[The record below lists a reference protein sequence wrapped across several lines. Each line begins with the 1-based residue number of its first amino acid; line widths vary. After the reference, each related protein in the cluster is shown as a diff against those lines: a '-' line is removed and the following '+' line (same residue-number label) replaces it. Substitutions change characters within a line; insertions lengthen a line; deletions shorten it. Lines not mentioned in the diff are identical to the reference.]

1 MVAKVLVAIAVG
13 FAVSIPLTFWL
24 LKKVRIKSKVR
35 HFQVLIVLG
44 FLTLLFFYVLQTR
57 FVWFVVNSLALIL
70 LALLSTELLLRKL
83 VADNISTS
91 SKISYPLRDGSIGH
105 QIAFEQAQIDSGYY
119 PFDYLT
125 LVFWG
130 ETQTLI
136 RDTLLKNRMQLNH
149 LSLFEKFR
157 DYNFNG
163 KTLNISNGVRRTTG
177 VTNEDVTL
185 RIFVLGGSTVFC
197 YEVPDSLTV
206 TSFLQKILNQVSNQT
221 KVLNFGW
228 AGASVLDRIKAL
240 KTSADFNK
248 NDIVI
253 VYFGVNDAGY
263 KFTDQNGNEQRAED
277 LLPIQLRVAKILAE
291 EIDLVIARWVYGET
305 APRRLQKF
313 VNQATNQTT
322 ETLTAFEEYCRTN
335 ELRIMAV
342 LQPNLYTLRT
352 KYPSEVQAEKR
363 FSNNL
368 RTVIL
373 HAYKHYEEWVKE
385 TPYAVSATH
394 IFDNAPAPVFLDWAH
409 VNARGNEIIA
419 RFIFEEL
426 QRRGML
432 GSDSKL

>member
-1 MVAKVLVAIAVG
+1 MVTKSLVAILVG
-13 FAVSIPLTFWL
+13 FAVAIPSIFWL

-35 HFQVLIVLG
+35 HFQVSLAVGLPTALFVFLLQTSFAVPVIVITVTVSLLLVALE
-44 FLTLLFFYVLQTR
+44 LTLR
-57 FVWFVVNSLALIL
+57 
-70 LALLSTELLLRKL
+70 RL

-91 SKISYPLRDGSIGH
+91 SKISYPLRDGSNGH
-105 QIAFEQAQIDSGYY
+105 QIAFEQARINSGYY

-125 LVFWG
+125 LAFWG

-136 RDTLLKNRMQLNH
+136 RDTHLKNRTQLNH

-177 VTNEDVTL
+177 VTNEDAIL
-185 RIFVLGGSTVFC
+185 HIFVLGGSTVFC

-206 TSFLQKILNQVSNQT
+206 TSFLQKMLNQVSNET

-228 AGASVLDRIKAL
+228 AGATVLDRIKAL

-248 NDIVI
+248 NDIVV

-263 KFTDQNGNEQRAED
+263 KFTDQAGNEQRAED
-277 LLPIQLRVAKILAE
+277 LLPMQLRMSKILAE
-291 EIDLVIARWVYGET
+291 EFDLEIARWVYGET

-322 ETLTAFEEYCRTN
+322 HSLSAFEEYCRTN

-342 LQPNLYTLRT
+342 LQPTLYTLRT
-352 KYPSEVQAEKR
+352 KYPSEVQAERR

-368 RTVIL
+368 KTVIL
-373 HAYKHYEEWVKE
+373 HAYEQYEEWVKE

-394 IFDNAPAPVFLDWAH
+394 IFNNAAAPVFLDWAH

-419 RFIFEEL
+419 KFIFEEL
-426 QRRGML
+426 QRQGML
-432 GSDSKL
+432 SIDSKL